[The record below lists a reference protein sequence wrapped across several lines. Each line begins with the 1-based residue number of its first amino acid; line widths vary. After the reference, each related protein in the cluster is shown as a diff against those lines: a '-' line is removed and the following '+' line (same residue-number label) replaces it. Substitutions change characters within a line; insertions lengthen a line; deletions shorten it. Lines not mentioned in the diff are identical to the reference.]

1 MVFASFYPETFPARR
16 FKSSQYQGL
25 STAPRGGE
33 LHLASTFFSSHHL
46 PDGLWTSAEMKF
58 GPTSESRPDRKFFG
72 AKCWNF
78 LEKGSKMAKM
88 VVFRRFFLFSPPCLA
103 EKFQPMYL
111 GFFCLFLGDYPLG
124 PAASRPNPPPQ
135 PLYASTFGGFS
146 SQRLFQLSRG
156 TPGQYTENSSPWT
169 CRRNSNNTPFWP
181 FHWLSRTTPNYAH
194 PKHPFSP
201 PSAGTLIPL
210 QASASKKVTC
220 FSVFN
225 FFLHLHF
232 DFPARYVFVIV
243 PPVLVLQTREVAKAE
258 FAIHNKAFRTGVWH
272 VCMRRRCLSIHR
284 M

>member
-124 PAASRPNPPPQ
+124 PAASRPNPPPPNPSMPA
-135 PLYASTFGGFS
+135 PLGVFPASAFS
-146 SQRLFQLSRG
+146 SWPAGLLVNTLKIVLLGLAGETATTRLSGLSTG
-156 TPGQYTENSSPWT
+156 SPG
-169 CRRNSNNTPFWP
+169 
-181 FHWLSRTTPNYAH
+181 
-194 PKHPFSP
+194 
-201 PSAGTLIPL
+201 PL
-210 QASASKKVTC
+210 QTMPTQNTL
-220 FSVFN
+220 F
-225 FFLHLHF
+225 H
-232 DFPARYVFVIV
+232 P
-243 PPVLVLQTREVAKAE
+243 LQLA
-258 FAIHNKAFRTGVWH
+258 H
-272 VCMRRRCLSIHR
+272 
-284 M
+284 